1 MNTRLP
7 FDRYLQ
13 LALAVVTACA
23 LGSCATYSKVSE
35 RRPRFIPFATGV
47 GPLANAQTEI
57 ARATQRDRRDPLIAL
72 GEYMSAA
79 EVALHQLDRN
89 PNDQAA
95 RNTYNFAVGRIIA
108 TIRQAKLDPWTQPM
122 RVPASGGEFVLTHKP
137 DPRPQWNPALYDFTP
152 ADQFDVRGTYVTER
166 TTRDGIGAPVVA
178 VGREVNKEARTNFS
192 LDRIYY
198 GVTAIARFE
207 GRRCVLSFEDPLA
220 VETVRIDGRIYP
232 LAADFTVP
240 LAVMLASTNPK
251 KFELSRMLNPA
262 KYAETARIS
271 RLQPYDPNKVV
282 VLVIHG
288 LMDTPATWTPMLNR
302 LRGYEEIRRNYQFWF
317 YSYPSGYPYPYSA
330 AILRHELDAIE
341 KRFPLRKPMVVI
353 GHSMGGCISRLL
365 ITDAGDQLWMEYFKK
380 PPEQVPLSPE
390 SRRLITDALIFQHRP
405 EIGRV
410 IFISAPLRGSE
421 LASNWLGRIGSRL
434 IRSPVTLLKAG
445 SDMLKIATF
454 RSGELKLNRIP
465 NSVDTLAPTNRFVL
479 AINTIPITP
488 GIPYHTIM
496 GDRGRGDAPNSSDG
510 VVPYWSSH
518 MEGAKSELIVPSGHP
533 AHQNPK
539 AIEEVHRILVLNVGQ
554 NPGKRSNQGS
564 IQIPKLPKAT
574 SESAASG
581 VAESPPSE
589 EQICSSEGGGV
600 QPRRGA
606 SKAFAAPVS
615 ARKANSENRNLVQ

>member
-1 MNTRLP
+1 
-7 FDRYLQ
+7 
-13 LALAVVTACA
+13 
-23 LGSCATYSKVSE
+23 VSE
-35 RRPRFIPFATGV
+35 RRPRFIPFTSGAGRLKNAETGIV
-47 GPLANAQTEI
+47 KAMQI
-57 ARATQRDRRDPLIAL
+57 DRRDPLVAL

-79 EVALHQLDRN
+79 ETALRQLERSSQDET
-89 PNDQAA
+89 A
-95 RNTYNFAVGRIIA
+95 RHTYNFTVGRIIA
-108 TIRQAKLDPWTQPM
+108 TIRDAKLDPWTEPL
-122 RVPASGGEFVLTHKP
+122 RVPASDGEFVLTHKP

-152 ADQFDVRGTYVTER
+152 ADQFDVHGTYVTER

-178 VGREVNKEARTNFS
+178 VGREANKEAHANFS
-192 LDRIYY
+192 LSRIYY
-198 GVTAIARFE
+198 GVTAIARFD

-220 VETVRIDGRIYP
+220 VETVRMDGQIFP

-251 KFELSRMLNPA
+251 KLELTRLLNPA

-271 RLQPYDPNKVV
+271 RLQPYDPNKTV

-288 LMDTPATWTPMLNR
+288 LMDSPATWAPMLNR
-302 LRGYEEIRRNYQFWF
+302 LRGYEEIRQNYQFWF

-330 AILRHELDAIE
+330 AILRRELDAIE

-365 ITDAGDQLWMEYFKK
+365 ITDTRDNLWLELFKK

-390 SRRLITDALIFQHRP
+390 SRKIFTEALIFHHRP

-421 LASNWLGRIGSRL
+421 LASNWLGRIGSSL
-434 IRSPVTLLKAG
+434 VKSPITLLKAG
-445 SDMLKIATF
+445 SDAIKITTF
-454 RSGELKLNRIP
+454 RSGELRLKRIP

-479 AINTIPITP
+479 AINTIPIAP

-496 GDRGRGDAPNSSDG
+496 GDRGKGDAPNSSDG

-518 MEGAKSELIVPSGHP
+518 MDGAKSELIVSSGHA

-539 AIEEVHRILVLNVGQ
+539 AIQEVHRILVLNLGH
-554 NPGKRSNQGS
+554 
-564 IQIPKLPKAT
+564 IPRERPEPRFNSTT
-574 SESAASG
+574 SYQS
-581 VAESPPSE
+581 
-589 EQICSSEGGGV
+589 
-600 QPRRGA
+600 R
-606 SKAFAAPVS
+606 
-615 ARKANSENRNLVQ
+615 

>member
-1 MNTRLP
+1 MKVLFTFN
-7 FDRYLQ
+7 RYVP
-13 LALAVVTACA
+13 LALAMFAACA
-23 LGSCATYSKVSE
+23 LESCATYSRVSE
-35 RRPRFIPFATGV
+35 RRPRFIPFAGG
-47 GPLANAQTEI
+47 GPLANA
-57 ARATQRDRRDPLIAL
+57 ATYIVKAMRIDRSDPLVAL

-79 EVALHQLDRN
+79 ETALDQLKRS
-89 PNDQAA
+89 PNDETA

-108 TIRQAKLDPWTQPM
+108 TIRDAKLDPWTQPL
-122 RVPASGGEFVLTHKP
+122 RVPANGGEFVLTHRP

-166 TTRDGIGAPVVA
+166 TTRDGIGAPIVA
-178 VGREVNKEARTNFS
+178 VGREVNKEARANFTPP
-192 LDRIYY
+192 RAYY

-207 GRRCVLSFEDPLA
+207 GSRCVLSFEDPLA
-220 VETVRIDGRIYP
+220 VETVRVDGQIFP

-240 LAVMLASTNPK
+240 LAVMLASTNPR
-251 KFELSRMLNPA
+251 KFELTRMLNPA

-302 LRGYEEIRRNYQFWF
+302 LRGYPEIRRNYQFWF

-365 ITDAGDQLWMEYFKK
+365 ITDTDDKLWMQIFKK

-390 SRRLITDALIFQHRP
+390 SRKLFSDALIFQHRP

-421 LASNWLGRIGSRL
+421 LASNWLGRIGSSL
-434 IRSPVTLLKAG
+434 VRSPIALLKAG
-445 SDMLKIATF
+445 REMFKTTTF
-454 RSGELKLNRIP
+454 GSGELKLKRIP
-465 NSVDTLAPTNRFVL
+465 NSVDTLAPTNRFVI

-496 GDRGRGDAPNSSDG
+496 GDRGKGDAPNSSDG
-510 VVPYWSSH
+510 IVPYWSSH
-518 MEGAKSELIVPSGHP
+518 MQGAKSELIVPSGHG
-533 AHQNPK
+533 AHQNPE
-539 AIEEVHRILVLNVGQ
+539 AIQEVRRILVLNLRLILAK
-554 NPGKRSNQGS
+554 N
-564 IQIPKLPKAT
+564 
-574 SESAASG
+574 
-581 VAESPPSE
+581 
-589 EQICSSEGGGV
+589 
-600 QPRRGA
+600 PRRSPGWVA
-606 SKAFAAPVS
+606 VNSVLPRLTIDGPTLLTEGMADREPAERSSIKL
-615 ARKANSENRNLVQ
+615 ARHVEPERSF